1 MRTRRQMRNQVNQF
15 SQHEKTVRLDDFTD
29 SPVHGWLVGRGW
41 TPILTATGDACLEL
55 VQEFYANLVSRPNEE
70 YNFLTHI
77 RGHSLHFDGTDV
89 CRVLGIRDP
98 PMQQYPPAPSR
109 VNYDEVAQVL
119 CGRPR
124 AWYDGNIFQHEL
136 TEEYRLLNLI
146 VSATINPRGHV
157 SDINRDRGGNEV
169 FSSR

>member
-1 MRTRRQMRNQVNQF
+1 MAPRKHAVKRPSVSFDAHRFGSKRAEERFTESFSRRNLR
-15 SQHEKTVRLDDFTD
+15 HEKTVRLDDFTD

-41 TPILTATGDACLEL
+41 TLILTATGDACLEL

-124 AWYDGNIFQHEL
+124 AWYDGNIF
-136 TEEYRLLNLI
+136 
-146 VSATINPRGHV
+146 
-157 SDINRDRGGNEV
+157 
-169 FSSR
+169 